1 MTSISEQEP
10 WKIGQLLFGPLDTSI
25 PRLWRAIYIEPHASA
40 TPQDTQEDLPFIY
53 LLPVASDV
61 TPHSTVLPIGCRVD
75 LARAALQPVAECIRL
90 PEMGARNS
98 EVDASLQP
106 GRDAKFALIEPLVS
120 ASALPGL
127 VSRRERAALIERRAA
142 ATKCAS
148 SHLRKLLTRYWWYGC
163 DKNALIDLKSLQG
176 GPGKRRL
183 NPGEAKRGTRNA
195 LARENPNSPYA
206 GVNVSARHEQIF
218 LKALHIYWAGKGF
231 SLADSYEQMRTD
243 LYRTLVTRKDGTTFY
258 RRTPG
263 QKIPTKGQFGDHA
276 KKLIAE
282 HGLKRKNLSR
292 LDYDTK
298 EASRGGTS
306 QDIVSGPGDIFDMDA
321 TEFNFEIVASFNPR
335 KKLGKPTVYLV
346 VDRGSTEVV
355 GAYLECRPERWE
367 GYRRA
372 LFCAFTPKDAML
384 DELGVTQ
391 EFGKIWEVHA
401 VPNGIFSD
409 RGAARNNDAL
419 KILSG
424 ELNLEK
430 SMPPPKTPYLN
441 AVVESLNK
449 KLQNRLSNL
458 PGGYRRDNTGRAKQ
472 QHKDAR
478 SASLLNE
485 RQFMKLLIAA
495 IHDHNTSDDKTKL
508 LTPEMK
514 GVKGV
519 PEGIFNWGLKH
530 SPVEHLRHVNYAALY
545 ARLLPSK
552 AMSVSNKGVRYENS
566 YYDSPAL
573 QNWRRR
579 QEAKRP
585 RLDFHIDADPL
596 YLYWRPTP
604 TTWERVVMRAAD
616 QKKYRGMSW
625 DDIELYAQEP
635 LKQRIRIRADAA
647 TKKVFPKV
655 AEAVLREAASSLE
668 GGEKYRPNQQSI
680 DANRDFA
687 VAQQEA
693 AHLKRGTQI
702 MDTLATPDEVGA
714 SQESST
720 EATAPT
726 PTRSKSTDGPSLR
739 ELRKRAFVRPE

>member
-1 MTSISEQEP
+1 MTRSSAQEP
-10 WKIGQLLFGPLDTSI
+10 WKIGHLLCGPLDTSI
-25 PRLWRAIYIEPHASA
+25 PKLWRVVYIEPQPSV
-40 TPQDTQEDLPFIY
+40 TPEDAHEYLPFIY
-53 LLPVASDV
+53 LLPVAVDV
-61 TPHSTVLPIGCRVD
+61 TPHSTVLPIGCRID
-75 LARAALQPVAECIRL
+75 IARAALKPVAECIRL
-90 PEMGARNS
+90 PEMGTRDS
-98 EVDASLQP
+98 EVDAMLQA
-106 GRDAKFALIEPLVS
+106 GRDAKFSLIEPLV
-120 ASALPGL
+120 AVSALPGL
-127 VSRRERAALIERRAA
+127 MSRQERARLIEGRAT
-142 ATKCAS
+142 ATKCGS

-183 NPGEAKRGTRNA
+183 NPGEAKRGTPNA

-218 LKALHIYWAGKGF
+218 LKALHIYWVGKGF
-231 SLADSYEQMRTD
+231 TLADSYEHMRTQ
-243 LYRTLVTRKDGTTFY
+243 LYRTLVKRKDGTMFY
-258 RRTPG
+258 RMTPG
-263 QKIPTKGQFGDHA
+263 QKIPTLGQFGNHA

-282 HGLKRKNLSR
+282 HGLKQRNLSR

-306 QDIVSGPGDIFDMDA
+306 QDIVFGPGDIFDMDA
-321 TEFNFEIVASFNPR
+321 TEFNFEIVASFNPQR
-335 KKLGKPTVYLV
+335 KLGKPTVYLV
-346 VDRGSTEVV
+346 VDRGSTAIV

-384 DELGVTQ
+384 DELGVTV
-391 EFGKIWEVHA
+391 EFGKIWQIHA
-401 VPNGIFSD
+401 LPNGIFSD
-409 RGAARNNDAL
+409 RGAARHNDAL

-430 SMPPPKTPYLN
+430 SLPPPKTPYLN

-458 PGGYRRDNTGRAKQ
+458 QGGYRRDNTGRAKQ

-478 SASLLNE
+478 SSSLLNE
-485 RQFMKLLIAA
+485 RQFMKVLIAA

-508 LTPEMK
+508 LTPEMN

-552 AMSVSNKGVRYENS
+552 AISVSNKGVRYENC

-573 QNWRRR
+573 QNWRSR
-579 QEAKRP
+579 QEDKRP

-604 TTWERVVMRAAD
+604 TTWERIVMRAAD
-616 QKKYRGMSW
+616 QKKYRGMTW

-647 TKKVFPKV
+647 TRKVFPKV
-655 AEAVLREAASSLE
+655 AEAVLREAAGSLE
-668 GGEKYRPNQQSI
+668 SGERYRPNQQSI
-680 DANRDFA
+680 DANREFA
-687 VAQQEA
+687 AAQQEA

-702 MDTLATPDEVGA
+702 MDTLAKPDEVGT
-714 SQESST
+714 SQESITQAS
-720 EATAPT
+720 APT
-726 PTRSKSTDGPSLR
+726 PAKSKSTDGPSLR

>member
-1 MTSISEQEP
+1 MTGTTEPEP

-25 PRLWRAIYIEPHASA
+25 PQLWRAIYIEPQVSISPNE
-40 TPQDTQEDLPFIY
+40 TPENLPFIY
-53 LLPVASDV
+53 LLPVAANV
-61 TPHSTVLPIGCRVD
+61 TPHSTVLPIGCRID
-75 LARAALQPVAECIRL
+75 IARVALKPVAECIRL
-90 PEMGARNS
+90 SEMGTRDS
-98 EVDASLQP
+98 EVDALLQA
-106 GRDAKFALIEPLVS
+106 GRDAKFSLIEPLVS
-120 ASALPGL
+120 VSALPGL
-127 VSRRERAALIERRAA
+127 MSRRERASLIEGRAA

-163 DKNALIDLKSLQG
+163 DKNSLIDLKSLQG

-183 NPGEAKRGTRNA
+183 NPGDAMRGTPNA

-206 GVNVSARHEQIF
+206 GTNVSARHEQLF

-231 SLADSYEQMRTD
+231 SLADSYEHMRTE

-258 RRTPG
+258 RKTPG
-263 QKIPTKGQFGDHA
+263 HKIPTIGQFRDHA

-282 HGLKRKNLSR
+282 HGLKQRNLSR

-306 QDIVSGPGDIFDMDA
+306 QDIVFGPGDIFDMDA
-321 TEFNFEIVASFNPR
+321 TEFNFEIVASFNSR

-346 VDRGSTEVV
+346 VDRGSTEIV

-384 DELGVTQ
+384 YDLGVTQ
-391 EFGKIWEVHA
+391 EFGKIWRVHA

-409 RGAARNNDAL
+409 RGAARHNDAL

-430 SMPPPKTPYLN
+430 SLPPPKTPYLN

-449 KLQNRLSNL
+449 KLQNRLSIL

-472 QHKDAR
+472 QHNDAR
-478 SASLLNE
+478 SVSQLNE
-485 RQFMKLLIAA
+485 RQFMKVLIAA
-495 IHDHNTSDDKTKL
+495 IHDHNTNDDKTKL
-508 LTPEMK
+508 LTPKMT

-519 PEGIFNWGLKH
+519 PEGIFNWGIKH
-530 SPVEHLRHVNYAALY
+530 SPVDHLRHLNHAELY

-552 AMSVSNKGVRYENS
+552 SMSVSNKGIRYENS

-573 QNWRRR
+573 QNWRGR

-585 RLDFHIDADPL
+585 RQDFHIDADPL
-596 YLYWRPTP
+596 YLYWRPTS
-604 TTWERVVMRAAD
+604 TTWDRVVMRAAD

-625 DDIELYAQEP
+625 DDIEMYAREP
-635 LKQRIRIRADAA
+635 LKQRIRIHADAA
-647 TKKVFPKV
+647 TRKVFPKV
-655 AEAVLREAASSLE
+655 AEAVLREAASSL
-668 GGEKYRPNQQSI
+668 G
-680 DANRDFA
+680 
-687 VAQQEA
+687 
-693 AHLKRGTQI
+693 KR
-702 MDTLATPDEVGA
+702 
-714 SQESST
+714 
-720 EATAPT
+720 
-726 PTRSKSTDGPSLR
+726 
-739 ELRKRAFVRPE
+739 